1 MFGNKYYSAIPAI
14 SEGNVFIPDPKEKVN
29 RFFYD
34 YFVSQ
39 ATVPNGD
46 SAEFPFLPRW
56 SADSLSVITVDEEMV
71 RNLMSSVNI
80 SKAQL
85 WLRRHE

>member
-1 MFGNKYYSAIPAI
+1 MKSMFGNKCYSAIPAI

-46 SAEFPFLPRW
+46 SAEIPFLPR
-56 SADSLSVITVDEEMV
+56 
-71 RNLMSSVNI
+71 
-80 SKAQL
+80 
-85 WLRRHE
+85 

>member
-1 MFGNKYYSAIPAI
+1 MFGNKCYSAIPAI

-46 SAEFPFLPRW
+46 SAEVPFLPR
-56 SADSLSVITVDEEMV
+56 
-71 RNLMSSVNI
+71 
-80 SKAQL
+80 
-85 WLRRHE
+85 

>member
-1 MFGNKYYSAIPAI
+1 MFGNKCYSAIQAI

-34 YFVSQ
+34 YFASQ

-46 SAEFPFLPRW
+46 SAEIPILLRW
-56 SADSLSVITVDEEMV
+56 SSDSLSVITADEEMV
-71 RNLMSSVNI
+71 RNLMSFVNI
-80 SKAQL
+80 SKAQ
-85 WLRRHE
+85 